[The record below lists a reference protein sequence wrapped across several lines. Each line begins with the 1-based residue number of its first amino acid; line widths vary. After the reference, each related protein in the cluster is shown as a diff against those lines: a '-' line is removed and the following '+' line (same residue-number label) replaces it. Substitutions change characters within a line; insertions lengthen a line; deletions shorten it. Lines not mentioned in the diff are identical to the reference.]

1 MNPLESA
8 IHLTRIEMTKFWRR
22 PIARVVLALMLLG
35 PVGAEGILIA
45 VDKNSAVY
53 PDVAGVMFAGS
64 TLMFVALATVVVAVL
79 ALGNDYELGTVR
91 TFLSRGVSRSHFIL
105 SKTAT
110 TVSAALANG
119 LAYMSSGL
127 MVTWIA
133 HVTYSDLPLIEAA
146 GADLLRRAVGAVL
159 VVGLVGFVSSGVVML
174 ALVLGRS
181 SWMGMLGG
189 LGYFLADFYVG
200 GLWLGET
207 EWYLYTVSYHALTIL
222 EGFFP
227 SDPHLATTWQSG
239 SEAASAWAV
248 VVLLAYGC
256 ALTLG
261 SILIFQ
267 RQDLTTKV

>member
-1 MNPLESA
+1 MVR
-8 IHLTRIEMTKFWRR
+8 LTRVEMAKFWRR
-22 PIARVVLALMLLG
+22 PVARVVLVLMLLG

-53 PDVAGVMFAGS
+53 PGVASVLFAGS

-91 TFLSRGVSRSHFIL
+91 TFLSRGVGRSHFIL
-105 SKTAT
+105 SKVTT

-119 LAYMSSGL
+119 LAYLSSGL
-127 MVTWIA
+127 LVTWIA
-133 HVTYSDLPLIEAA
+133 HTTYSDVPLLEAT
-146 GADLLRRAVGAVL
+146 GADLPWRALGAIL

-189 LGYFLADFYVG
+189 MGYFLADFYVG
-200 GLWLGET
+200 GLWLAET
-207 EWYLYTVSYHALTIL
+207 QWYRYTVSYYALTLL
-222 EGFFP
+222 ERCFP
-227 SDPHLATTWQSG
+227 SDPHLAATWQSG

-248 VVLLAYGC
+248 LVLLAYGS
-256 ALTLG
+256 ALTLA

-267 RQDLTTKV
+267 RQDLTNKA